1 MKGNKFNFSKLFYND
16 RFVMLF
22 SVILAFIIW
31 VALPGN
37 MDDTTYAV
45 IKDIPISIPE
55 LGNELKVFYMDKT
68 KTSVRVSGNAIILR
82 NLTKDDIEVTFGDDF
97 TGLESAVQGKF
108 KLTAKKASLA
118 NDYSIQANSLD
129 PDEVN
134 VFVDRED
141 AIEIPIESKTDATV
155 GENYHMGTVTLS
167 QKTVTVKGAQTILQ
181 KISSAKAVYTF
192 GKELTETQNVEA
204 QLKFYDS
211 NDKEIDSDYF
221 ERKYIEADIQSV
233 NIKIPVM
240 KVKPLNVVPK
250 FINAPLTLNT
260 DGGLI
265 TISPQT
271 IEIAAPDD
279 DTIDIDSISTKDIDL
294 SRVSPDTS
302 SITVDLVIPSGIK
315 TIGDTSSVTVSFN
328 TGNMT
333 SKNFTVKKLRALNVP
348 EGKYVTIHSK
358 SVTVTI
364 VGDKSQL
371 EKMTDSD
378 LTAYVDVSDI
388 NSGGSVTKNAE
399 IVISAQ
405 MDQCWPYWLNDDP
418 YPVVVSVADKVT
430 LSEASSAESSTAE
443 SSQNSQ

>member
-221 ERKYIEADIQSV
+221 ERKYIEADIQAV

-315 TIGDTSSVTVSFN
+315 TIGDT
-328 TGNMT
+328 
-333 SKNFTVKKLRALNVP
+333 
-348 EGKYVTIHSK
+348 
-358 SVTVTI
+358 
-364 VGDKSQL
+364 
-371 EKMTDSD
+371 
-378 LTAYVDVSDI
+378 
-388 NSGGSVTKNAE
+388 
-399 IVISAQ
+399 
-405 MDQCWPYWLNDDP
+405 
-418 YPVVVSVADKVT
+418 
-430 LSEASSAESSTAE
+430 
-443 SSQNSQ
+443 